1 VIASRERRVL
11 STPSRS
17 RLSVAWE
24 SWKFRVNE
32 WMRPLTIPATG
43 GIVSSLLLS
52 AVFALSMVT
61 ASTRSVAY
69 DVPVDYQDPAQA
81 FSTPNLVPMS
91 LQSALLLNMSLDG
104 HGHIQDYLVR
114 DASAQ
119 ITGNGNELSSHDIS
133 LPSFPAPAVGGDI
146 SILVT
151 PVVYLR

>member
-1 VIASRERRVL
+1 
-11 STPSRS
+11 
-17 RLSVAWE
+17 
-24 SWKFRVNE
+24 
-32 WMRPLTIPATG
+32 MRPLTIPATG